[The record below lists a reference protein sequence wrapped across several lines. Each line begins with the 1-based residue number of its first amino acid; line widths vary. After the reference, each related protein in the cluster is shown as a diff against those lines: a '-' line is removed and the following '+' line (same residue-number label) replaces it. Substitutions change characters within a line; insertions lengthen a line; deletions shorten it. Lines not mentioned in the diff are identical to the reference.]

1 MRRTIKRTDRMLVIG
16 CGNSEISAD
25 LFDNGYTHITNID
38 FSPLVIEE
46 MIAKNRYRYIK
57 NVANMNRIS

>member
-1 MRRTIKRTDRMLVIG
+1 MKRTIKKIDRMLIIG

-25 LFDNGYTHITNID
+25 LFDNGYTQITNID

-46 MIAKNRYRYIK
+46 MIAKNRYRY
-57 NVANMNRIS
+57 VTLLV

>member
-1 MRRTIKRTDRMLVIG
+1 MKRTIKKIDRMLIIG

-46 MIAKNRYRYIK
+46 MIAKNRYR
-57 NVANMNRIS
+57 